1 MDVDLLSHK
10 IALEALRADA
20 ERNSPAVNFR
30 LNLQEVRLPCP
41 ADVIV

>member
-1 MDVDLLSHK
+1 MDINLLGHE
-10 IALEALRADA
+10 IALEALGADA
-20 ERNSPAVNFR
+20 ERHGPAVDFS